1 MSYSR
6 DINIEGIGNVTL
18 RKYRQSRCLRMT
30 VKHCGSIMVS
40 MPWRS
45 PWQEAINFVNSKK
58 DWIIDQQEKIARSR
72 QQLVPQAVPARAEIE
87 AAANTL
93 ACRLQEL
100 AREHKFQLGRIS
112 FRNQS
117 SIWGSCSAANNISLN
132 INLMFLPAD
141 LADYILLH
149 ELVHTRVK
157 NHSKLFWH
165 ELDKCLGAAGAGK
178 ACQKRLRS
186 YRVGP
191 VAPAAG

>member
-1 MSYSR
+1 MIYSR
-6 DINIEGIGNVTL
+6 DINIEGIGNITL

-30 VKHCGSIMVS
+30 VKHCGSIVVS

-58 DWIIDQQEKIARSR
+58 DWIIDQQQKIAVSR
-72 QQLVPQAVPARAEIE
+72 QQVEPRPVPARAEIE
-87 AAANTL
+87 AAANAL
-93 ACRLQEL
+93 ASRLQEL
-100 AREHKFQLGRIS
+100 AREHNFQFGRIT

-117 SIWGSCSAANNISLN
+117 SIWGSCSTTNNISLN
-132 INLMFLPAD
+132 INLMFLPPE
-141 LADYILLH
+141 LSDYILLH

-157 NHSKLFWH
+157 NHSKLFWL
-165 ELDKCLGAAGAGK
+165 ELDKCLGAVGAGK

-191 VAPAAG
+191 IAP